1 MSCTAARM
9 PSGASAVLTTPPS
22 LNPRAVRLS
31 LGISRDRMGRLLEVT
46 SKTVARLEDQER
58 LPAQSAAATRLAK
71 LKELVDLGLL
81 VYTPEGF
88 AQFMATP
95 LPTFGGLNA
104 LQMIERDD
112 IERVYAEL
120 ASTYEGVPS

>member
-1 MSCTAARM
+1 MLSES
-9 PSGASAVLTTPPS
+9 PAVVATPPS
-22 LNPRAVRLS
+22 LNPRAVRLA
-31 LGISRDRMGRLLEVT
+31 LGISRDRMARLLEVT

-81 VYTPEGF
+81 VYARAGF
-88 AQFMATP
+88 VQFMATP
-95 LPTFGGLNA
+95 LPAFGGLNA
-104 LQMIERDD
+104 LQMIERGD
-112 IERVYAEL
+112 IERVYGEL